1 MRTWK
6 PPQEI
11 GFAAKPQLIRNGLR
25 LSQLPTK
32 PRPFILNPI
41 KLIGTDLKPT
51 RTTRLAR
58 NTSTRITRIAR
69 TGDTRVGRHTRDT
82 GISRPARARG
92 TRVGRHTRDT
102 GISRPARARGTR
114 VGRHTRD
121 TGITR
126 PARNTQTARIAG
138 AQTRDTRLAGIARR
152 PRQASHRTGTTNSN
166 ASPIGN
172 HRATKRRI
180 AAQTSNRTGTRH
192 TSRTQWRHSTGS
204 TTTSDRTNPSGS
216 GHPTANT
223 GSTRRTS
230 RHTANAGSGRT
241 APTSSRTGTT
251 GSGRTASAHHRR
263 HRSTRAPTGTS
274 PFPAILDRS
283 LLNLQHIQL
292 IIGIGPITI
301 DATNR
306 HPARHTGLTQ
316 TAHSKTSNIDA
327 LPSN

>member
-1 MRTWK
+1 MRRILT
-6 PPQEI
+6 QEDVTKI
-11 GFAAKPQLIRNGLR
+11 LGRGGAFDKQHLAIL
-25 LSQLPTK
+25 LSNTAFFK
-32 PRPFILNPI
+32 E
-41 KLIGTDLKPT
+41 GTY
-51 RTTRLAR
+51 
-58 NTSTRITRIAR
+58 
-69 TGDTRVGRHTRDT
+69 
-82 GISRPARARG
+82 
-92 TRVGRHTRDT
+92 
-102 GISRPARARGTR
+102 
-114 VGRHTRD
+114 
-121 TGITR
+121 
-126 PARNTQTARIAG
+126 
-138 AQTRDTRLAGIARR
+138 
-152 PRQASHRTGTTNSN
+152 RTGTTSSN

-172 HRATKRRI
+172 HRAAKRRI
-180 AAQTSNRTGTRH
+180 AAQTGNRTDTTGTRH
-192 TSRTQWRHSTGS
+192 TSRTQWRHPTGS
-204 TTTSDRTNPSGS
+204 TTGDRTNPTGS

-274 PFPAILDRS
+274 LFPAILDRS

-316 TAHSKTSNIDA
+316 TAHSKTSNVNA